1 MAGIQIKAEKRNV
14 IGKQVK
20 GLRREGKVPAVVYG
34 AGLQPTA
41 IELHSR
47 EAERALARASG
58 ATLLDLELEGVTHKV
73 LVREIQ
79 RHSIRRDLRHVDFL
93 KVAMDQLIRAEVPI
107 ELLGEAPAVKTLG
120 GVLVTGVQAIEVE
133 ALPADLPDRVT
144 VSIEGL
150 EKIDD
155 KISVGNLTLGKGV
168 RVLTSAEDVVARVIY
183 QVAEVL
189 EEPKEAVAVAEEPEV
204 IARKKEEEGE
214 EEEGAEKG
222 TEKPTKEKEK
232 EKPTKEKEKP
242 TKEKPK
248 ERGKGGR
255 GE

>member
-34 AGLQPTA
+34 AGMQPTA
-41 IELHSR
+41 IELQSR
-47 EAERALARASG
+47 EAERALARATG
-58 ATLLDLELEGVTHKV
+58 ATLLDLELDGVTHKV

-120 GVLVTGVQAIEVE
+120 GVLVTVVQAIEVE

-155 KISVGNLTLGKGV
+155 RINVGDLKLSKGV
-168 RVLTSAEDVVARVIY
+168 RVLTSAEEVVARVIY

-189 EEPKEAVAVAEEPEV
+189 EEPKEAVAVAVEPEV

-214 EEEGAEKG
+214 EEEGAEK
-222 TEKPTKEKEK
+222 PKEKEK
-232 EKPTKEKEKP
+232 EKP
-242 TKEKPK
+242 KEKPK
-248 ERGKGGR
+248 EKGKGGR
-255 GE
+255 SE

>member
-1 MAGIQIKAEKRNV
+1 MAGNQIKAEKRNV

-41 IELHSR
+41 IALQAR
-47 EAERALARASG
+47 EAERALARVSG
-58 ATLLDLELEGVTHKV
+58 ATLLDLEVDGVTHKV

-133 ALPADLPDRVT
+133 ALPADLPDRVA

-155 KISVGNLTLGKGV
+155 KLSVGDLTLGKGV

-189 EEPKEAVAVAEEPEV
+189 EEPKEVVAVAAEPEV
-204 IARKKEEEGE
+204 ISRKTEEEGE
-214 EEEGAEKG
+214 EEEGAEK
-222 TEKPTKEKEK
+222 EKPKEKEK
-232 EKPTKEKEKP
+232 EKPTK
-242 TKEKPK
+242 KEKPK
-248 ERGKGGR
+248 ERGKGGKS
-255 GE
+255 E

>member
-1 MAGIQIKAEKRNV
+1 MAGNQIKAENRNV

-34 AGLQPTA
+34 AGMQPTA
-41 IELHSR
+41 IELQSR
-47 EAERALARASG
+47 EAERALARATG
-58 ATLLDLELEGVTHKV
+58 ATLLDLELDGVTHKV

-120 GVLVTGVQAIEVE
+120 GVLVTVVQAIEVE

-155 KISVGNLTLGKGV
+155 RINVGDLKLSKGV
-168 RVLTSAEDVVARVIY
+168 RVLTSAEEVVARVIY

-189 EEPKEAVAVAEEPEV
+189 EEPKEAVAVAVEPEV

-214 EEEGAEKG
+214 EEEGAEK
-222 TEKPTKEKEK
+222 PKEKEK
-232 EKPTKEKEKP
+232 EKA
-242 TKEKPK
+242 KEKPK
-248 ERGKGGR
+248 EKPKEKGKGGR
-255 GE
+255 SE

>member
-1 MAGIQIKAEKRNV
+1 MAGNQIKAMKRNV

-20 GLRREGKVPAVVYG
+20 ALRREGKVPAVVYG
-34 AGLQPTA
+34 AGLEPTA
-41 IELHSR
+41 IELQAR

-58 ATLLDLELEGVTHKV
+58 ATLLDLELDGVTHKV

-79 RHSIRRDLRHVDFL
+79 RHSIQRDLRHVDFL

-133 ALPADLPDRVT
+133 ALPADLPDRVM

-155 KISVGNLTLGKGV
+155 KLSVGDLKLGKGV
-168 RVLTSAEDVVARVIY
+168 RVLTPAEEVVARVIY

-189 EEPKEAVAVAEEPEV
+189 EEPKEAVAVAAEPEV
-204 IARKKEEEGE
+204 ITRKKEEEGE
-214 EEEGAEKG
+214 EVEEGAEK
-222 TEKPTKEKEK
+222 EKPKEKEK
-232 EKPTKEKEKP
+232 EKPTKEKP

-248 ERGKGGR
+248 EKGKGGR

>member
-1 MAGIQIKAEKRNV
+1 MAGIQIKAQKRNV

-34 AGLQPTA
+34 AGLEPTA
-41 IELHSR
+41 IELQAR
-47 EAERALARASG
+47 EAEKALARVSG
-58 ATLLDLELEGVTHKV
+58 ATLLDLELEGATHKV

-133 ALPADLPDRVT
+133 ALPADLPDRIT
-144 VSIEGL
+144 VSIEALG
-150 EKIDD
+150 KIDD
-155 KISVGNLTLGKGV
+155 KINVGDLALGKGV
-168 RVLTSAEDVVARVIY
+168 RVLTSAEEVVARVIY

-189 EEPKEAVAVAEEPEV
+189 EEPKEAVAVVAEPEV
-204 IARKKEEEGE
+204 ITRKKEEEGE
-214 EEEGAEKG
+214 EGEEGA
-222 TEKPTKEKEK
+222 EK
-232 EKPTKEKEKP
+232 EKPTKEKPTKEKE
-242 TKEKPK
+242 KEKPK

-255 GE
+255 GG

>member
-1 MAGIQIKAEKRNV
+1 MAGNQIKAENRNV

-34 AGLQPTA
+34 AGMQPTA
-41 IELHSR
+41 IELQSR
-47 EAERALARASG
+47 EAERALARATG
-58 ATLLDLELEGVTHKV
+58 ATLLDLELDGVTHKV

-120 GVLVTGVQAIEVE
+120 GVLVTVVQAIEVE

-155 KISVGNLTLGKGV
+155 RINVGDLKLSKGV
-168 RVLTSAEDVVARVIY
+168 RVLTSAEEVVARVIY

-189 EEPKEAVAVAEEPEV
+189 EEPKEAVAVAVEPEV

-214 EEEGAEKG
+214 EEEGAEK
-222 TEKPTKEKEK
+222 PKEKEK
-232 EKPTKEKEKP
+232 EKP
-242 TKEKPK
+242 KEKPK
-248 ERGKGGR
+248 EKGKGGR
-255 GE
+255 SE

>member
-1 MAGIQIKAEKRNV
+1 MAGNQIKAEKRNV

-41 IELHSR
+41 IELHAR

-58 ATLLDLELEGVTHKV
+58 ATLLDLELDGVTHKV

-150 EKIDD
+150 GKIDD
-155 KISVGNLTLGKGV
+155 KVSVGDLALGKGV
-168 RVLTSAEDVVARVIY
+168 RILTPAEDVVARVIY

-189 EEPKEAVAVAEEPEV
+189 EEPKEAVAVAAEPEV
-204 IARKKEEEGE
+204 ISRKVEEEGE
-214 EEEGAEKG
+214 EGEEGAEK
-222 TEKPTKEKEK
+222 EKPKEKE
-232 EKPTKEKEKP
+232 KEKEKP

-248 ERGKGGR
+248 ERGRGGKG
-255 GE
+255 E